1 MRPSLGAVVTN
12 WRRSD
17 LPFFTKL
24 RMTLAN
30 NWTKL
35 RTRRNCCGNLGQPGC

>member
-1 MRPSLGAVVTN
+1 VRSN
-12 WRRSD
+12 WRGSG
-17 LPFFTKL
+17 LPFFEKL
-24 RMTLAN
+24 GVAMRN